1 MLFNGEVALITGA
14 AQGIGQAIAEAFC
27 KEGAVSVIL
36 DINDE
41 KGQAAADALR
51 ADGGQALYVRCD
63 VSNVAEIEQAVAK
76 AVETFGHIDILVN
89 NAGILHGTPIVD
101 ITEAEWDKIMD
112 VNLKGMFFM
121 CQKAIIE
128 FKKNGGGKIINISSL
143 AGRMGGYANGL
154 GYTATKAAM
163 LGLTYGMARRVA
175 GDNINV
181 NAIAP
186 GTTKTDILKALDPD
200 RIEQLRE
207 SVPLKR
213 LGEPEDIANAV
224 VFLAS
229 EKASWV
235 TGAVLDVNGGMFM
248 G

>member
-1 MLFNGEVALITGA
+1 MLFNGEVALITGG
-14 AQGIGQAIAEAFC
+14 AQGIGQAIATAFC
-27 KEGAVSVIL
+27 EEGAVSVIL

-41 KGQAAADALR
+41 KGQALADSLTEAGYT
-51 ADGGQALYVRCD
+51 ASYVRCD
-63 VSNVAEIEQAVAK
+63 VTCVADIEKAVAEALSAY
-76 AVETFGHIDILVN
+76 GHIDILVN

-101 ITEAEWDKIMD
+101 ISEAEWDKIMD

-121 CQKAIIE
+121 SQKAIIE
-128 FKKNGGGKIINISSL
+128 FKKNGGGKIVNISSL

-163 LGLTYGMARRVA
+163 IGLTYGMARRVA

-200 RIEQLRE
+200 RIEQLRQ

-213 LGEPEDIANAV
+213 LGDPEDIANAV

-229 EKASWV
+229 EKAGWI
-235 TGAVLDVNGGMFM
+235 TGAILDVNGGMFM

>member
-14 AQGIGQAIAEAFC
+14 AQGIGKAIAEGFC
-27 KEGAVSVIL
+27 KEGAVAVIL

-41 KGQAAADALR
+41 KGQAAADELKA
-51 ADGGQALYVRCD
+51 AGGKAAYIRC
-63 VSNVAEIEQAVAK
+63 NVADVADIEKAVAA
-76 AVETFGHIDILVN
+76 AVEKFGHIDILVN

-101 ITEAEWDKIMD
+101 ITEEEWDRIMD

-121 CQKAIIE
+121 SQKAIIE
-128 FKKNGGGKIINISSL
+128 FKKNGGGKIVNISSL

-163 LGLTYGMARRVA
+163 IGLTYGMARRVA

-181 NAIAP
+181 NSIAP

-200 RIEQLRE
+200 RIEQLRQ

-224 VFLAS
+224 VFLCS
-229 EKASWV
+229 EKASWI
-235 TGAVLDVNGGMFM
+235 TGAILDVNGGMFM